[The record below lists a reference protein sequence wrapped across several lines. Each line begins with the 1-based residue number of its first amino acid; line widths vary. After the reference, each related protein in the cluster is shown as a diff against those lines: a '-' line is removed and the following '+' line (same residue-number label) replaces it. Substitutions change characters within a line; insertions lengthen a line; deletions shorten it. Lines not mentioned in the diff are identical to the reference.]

1 MLPYVTKAVLRNAH
15 EGGGDQFMVAVF
27 LPGAIATCALGRPS
41 VNCPNK
47 KALLIKHAELMKHA
61 EEER

>member
-1 MLPYVTKAVLRNAH
+1 MA
-15 EGGGDQFMVAVF
+15 AVF

-47 KALLIKHAELMKHA
+47 KTLPIKH
-61 EEER
+61 EEEDR